1 VREMLASWSGRLR
14 DMTHRWIVL
23 AVVVGLT
30 AGYAA
35 AQTNA
40 PAARL
45 RGAATTRQAGRPLIG
60 TYWKATEIAGKAAPT
75 QDAKRE
81 AHLVFEAGARFSG
94 SDGCNGISGTYELK
108 GDSVRFSAGISTQKA
123 CIDIGTFD
131 AAFRAALKGAIRLTI
146 TADRL
151 ELFDAAAKRLALF
164 TGRAQSVRN

>member
-1 VREMLASWSGRLR
+1 VAVVSCQSSVVSLARPPHAIVVEMLLVAWL
-14 DMTHRWIVL
+14 VL
-23 AVVVGLT
+23 AM
-30 AGYAA
+30 
-35 AQTNA
+35 AQTIPGTA
-40 PAARL
+40 MPV
-45 RGAATTRQAGRPLIG
+45 GTRPLIG

-108 GDSVRFSAGISTQKA
+108 DDNVRFSAGISTQKA

-131 AAFRAALKGAIRLTI
+131 AAFRGALKGATHLTI

-151 ELFDAAAKRLALF
+151 ELFDAAAKRLAIF

>member
-1 VREMLASWSGRLR
+1 MAVVSCKSSVVSLARPPHAIVVEMLLLAWL
-14 DMTHRWIVL
+14 VL
-23 AVVVGLT
+23 AM
-30 AGYAA
+30 
-35 AQTNA
+35 AQTIPGTA
-40 PAARL
+40 MP
-45 RGAATTRQAGRPLIG
+45 GGTRPLIG

-81 AHLVFEAGARFSG
+81 AHLVFDAGARFSG

-108 GDSVRFSAGISTQKA
+108 GDSVKIGLGISTQKA
-123 CIDIGTFD
+123 CIDIGNFD
-131 AAFRAALKGAIRLTI
+131 AAFRGALKGATRLTI

>member
-1 VREMLASWSGRLR
+1 MAVVSCQSSVVSLARPPHAIVVEMLLVAWL
-14 DMTHRWIVL
+14 VL
-23 AVVVGLT
+23 AM
-30 AGYAA
+30 
-35 AQTNA
+35 AQTIPGTA
-40 PAARL
+40 MPV
-45 RGAATTRQAGRPLIG
+45 GTRPLIG

-108 GDSVRFSAGISTQKA
+108 DDNVRFSAGISTQKA

-131 AAFRAALKGAIRLTI
+131 AAFRGALKGATHLTI

-151 ELFDAAAKRLALF
+151 ELFDAAAKRLAIF